1 MKKLFQ
7 KTGVDICSAKSMF
20 NFINEHYTYYTLSSW
35 NGLSSIANNVK
46 VYNLKLEGDW
56 DVALSYLFDTNDVGD
71 LQLEINMM
79 IREWEDDHP
88 GYLIGFNGRSSGYLV
103 MYNKDNNRSIVPDCL
118 LGYDNYE
125 EWKQSIKDSWYHEC
139 VKDYLPT
146 LRETTQLIQS
156 FDKLC
161 DEIRELVNVY
171 SKMDYQA
178 DVKAFNEEYGISE
191 GAY

>member
-1 MKKLFQ
+1 MFYKK
-7 KTGVDICSAKSMF
+7 GIDITNAKSMF

-56 DVALSYLFDTNDVGD
+56 DVALSYLFDENDIGD
-71 LQLEINMM
+71 LQFEINMM
-79 IREWEDDHP
+79 IREWEDDHQ
-88 GYLIGFNGRSSGYLV
+88 GYLIGFNGRSGGYLV

-118 LGYDNYE
+118 LGYDTYE
-125 EWKQSIKDSWYHEC
+125 EWKQSIKESWYHEC

-146 LRETTQLIQS
+146 LRETTKLIQD

-161 DEIRELVNVY
+161 DKIRELVNVY
-171 SKMDYQA
+171 SKMDYEA
-178 DVKAFNEEYGISE
+178 DKKAFAEEYGVD
-191 GAY
+191 Y